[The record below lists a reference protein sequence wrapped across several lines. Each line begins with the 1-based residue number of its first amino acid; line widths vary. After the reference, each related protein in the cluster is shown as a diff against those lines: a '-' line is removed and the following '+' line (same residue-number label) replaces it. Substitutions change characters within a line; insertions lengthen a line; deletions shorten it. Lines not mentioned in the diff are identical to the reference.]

1 MQSVKQP
8 ELLGWS
14 VVIITTILMI
24 LVSGLILYPKIT
36 DENILTALR
45 FSSLT
50 TAVPFLL
57 FFIAQPLTTVSQEL
71 GGWIQNNYRY
81 LWLILTISHLIHLY
95 QIFLYYQLG
104 QSCPLTVWLVTAPLW
119 MIMVIFSGIEL
130 MKPQLVDSL
139 YSANSP
145 KLFSLLYHI
154 SLWYIWLIFTLAFGL
169 GAIAQHIP
177 FYNIPAFVLFLAGA
191 IFYGIVWWRRKATA
205 L

>member
-1 MQSVKQP
+1 
-8 ELLGWS
+8 
-14 VVIITTILMI
+14 MI